1 MFTCKNLYVP
11 APNSAFNII
20 SDASV
25 DFEDGEMNAVIGP
38 SGCGKTTLI
47 KAMLGIIP
55 SKGEICLNGKRISKS
70 EDLIGQVGFAPQF
83 TCAYP
88 MLTVEESIQSALDIA
103 VADSR
108 VKESRLEHILSVI
121 GLLEHRTKLVSSL
134 SGGQLR
140 RLGLGIEL
148 ANNPQI
154 MCCDEVTSGL
164 DPLSENAILD
174 LHKKRHLF

>member
-83 TCAYP
+83 T
-88 MLTVEESIQSALDIA
+88 
-103 VADSR
+103 
-108 VKESRLEHILSVI
+108 
-121 GLLEHRTKLVSSL
+121 
-134 SGGQLR
+134 
-140 RLGLGIEL
+140 
-148 ANNPQI
+148 
-154 MCCDEVTSGL
+154 
-164 DPLSENAILD
+164 
-174 LHKKRHLF
+174 